1 MQFKQPNLD
10 KKKQNMTALR
20 LIKSID
26 RSSSRLALLLIP
38 LALACFGLL
47 PRARA
52 VTPAP
57 DGGYPNRNTA
67 EGEDALFS
75 LTDVESNTATG
86 EQALFHNTTGYNKTA
101 NGVKALFHNTSGSSN
116 TANGIN
122 AMLRNTS
129 GNGNIADGRGALGN
143 NTAGSFN
150 VAIGFNAGSNLTTGR
165 ATTSTSGL

>member
-1 MQFKQPNLD
+1 MHRPILFTTATLPVPNSISRS
-10 KKKQNMTALR
+10 ALR
-20 LIKSID
+20 
-26 RSSSRLALLLIP
+26 RSFPVVLLALV
-38 LALACFGLL
+38 LASFAL
-47 PRARA
+47 PQTGPA

-75 LTDVESNTATG
+75 LTDVEINTATG
-86 EQALFHNTTGYNKTA
+86 EQALFHNTTGYNNTA

>member
-1 MQFKQPNLD
+1 MHRPILFTTATLPVPNSISRS
-10 KKKQNMTALR
+10 ALR
-20 LIKSID
+20 
-26 RSSSRLALLLIP
+26 RSFPVVLLALV
-38 LALACFGLL
+38 LASFAL
-47 PRARA
+47 PQTGPA

-86 EQALFHNTTGYNKTA
+86 EQ
-101 NGVKALFHNTSGSSN
+101 ALFHNTSGSSN